1 MNEPQFGNRMRQLIK
16 RGEPLDA
23 SILARLRA
31 ARETALAHQ
40 KPELAQGMTWTGGL
54 LARAGGFRGLSL
66 RLIVPLLALAIGLA
80 AVYSWEQRQRAA
92 ESETTRWCSGE
103 LPIDA
108 HSTGVRAWLKARLV
122 LAAAAFA
129 LLGQP
134 SAILSVQRQPPARR
148 TGTQAGAQAPAGYAA
163 SKPAGQ
169 APKKG
174 PAWAELN
181 AEHQQI
187 LAPLKD
193 DWENIVPD
201 RRRNWIN
208 LAKRYPK
215 MKPEEQQRM
224 QRRMQSWAQLTP
236 EQRKQARENYRRLSK
251 VPPEKRGDL
260 KQQWSEYQAL
270 PPQERQNAAAKKKP
284 APAK

>member
-1 MNEPQFGNRMRQLIK
+1 VQSP
-16 RGEPLDA
+16 
-23 SILARLRA
+23 
-31 ARETALAHQ
+31 
-40 KPELAQGMTWTGGL
+40 KP
-54 LARAGGFRGLSL
+54 
-66 RLIVPLLALAIGLA
+66 
-80 AVYSWEQRQRAA
+80 
-92 ESETTRWCSGE
+92 
-103 LPIDA
+103 
-108 HSTGVRAWLKARLV
+108 
-122 LAAAAFA
+122 
-129 LLGQP
+129 
-134 SAILSVQRQPPARR
+134 
-148 TGTQAGAQAPAGYAA
+148 GAQT
-163 SKPAGQ
+163 SKPTAR

-174 PAWAELN
+174 PAWAELT

-193 DWENIVPD
+193 DWVNIEPD

-215 MKPEEQQRM
+215 MKPEQQQRM

-270 PPQERQNAAAKKKP
+270 PPQERQSGAAKKKP